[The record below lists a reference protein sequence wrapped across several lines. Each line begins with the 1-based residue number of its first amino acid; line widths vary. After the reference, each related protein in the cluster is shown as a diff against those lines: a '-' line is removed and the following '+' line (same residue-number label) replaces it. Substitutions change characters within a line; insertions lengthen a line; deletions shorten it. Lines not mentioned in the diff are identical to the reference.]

1 MIAKEIEV
9 QLLGKHFNF
18 NIPDNIKTEDFL
30 EVVDYVE
37 SKFKK
42 IKSDTQ
48 DLDSFKLGLLVSINI
63 AEEFF
68 SLKKEHEKLKVVLN
82 RIDNMLS
89 HVDEGEQIAIS
100 FSS

>member
-42 IKSDTQ
+42 IKSETQ